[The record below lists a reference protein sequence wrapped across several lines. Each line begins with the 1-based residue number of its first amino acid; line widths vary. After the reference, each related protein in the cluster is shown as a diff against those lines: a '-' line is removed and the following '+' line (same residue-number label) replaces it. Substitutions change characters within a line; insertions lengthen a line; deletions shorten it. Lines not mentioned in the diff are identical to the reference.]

1 MILPDPVDC
10 EKLMAYIF
18 VPSTIGEISDHIG
31 AMVLCMPDMN
41 IPNTDLGLD
50 GAYAQLEH
58 SLGLVKA
65 KLGEERYTQL
75 IDMARR
81 SKEHFVDGQN
91 KDGRFML
98 QDMKKLL
105 NKRG

>member
-1 MILPDPVDC
+1 MT
-10 EKLMAYIF
+10 YI
-18 VPSTIGEISDHIG
+18 PSTVGEVSELIG
-31 AMVLCMPDMN
+31 AMVLTMPDME
-41 IPNTDLGLD
+41 IIGLDMD

-65 KLGEERYTQL
+65 RLGDERYTQL

-81 SKEHFVDGQN
+81 SKQHFVDGQN